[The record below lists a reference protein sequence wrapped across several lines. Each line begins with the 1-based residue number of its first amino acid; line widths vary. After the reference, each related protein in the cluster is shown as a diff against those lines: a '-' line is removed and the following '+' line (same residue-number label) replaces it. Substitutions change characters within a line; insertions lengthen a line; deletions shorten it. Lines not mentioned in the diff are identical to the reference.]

1 MWSCPSVR
9 WQLTNF
15 VVYPINRDYNQFLE
29 DLEEDPQLRQ
39 NVNIFRDSS
48 KQIPVDTND
57 MDDPSVPKIT
67 LEEMLDDLNLE
78 DVEMGGEDDDDENM

>member
-1 MWSCPSVR
+1 M
-9 WQLTNF
+9 
-15 VVYPINRDYNQFLE
+15 
-29 DLEEDPQLRQ
+29 RQ
-39 NVNIFRDSS
+39 NVNIFRDAN

-78 DVEMGGEDDDDENM
+78 DVEMGGEDEADDENM

>member
-1 MWSCPSVR
+1 MIHFITVGQQIYIFLIHVIR
-9 WQLTNF
+9 
-15 VVYPINRDYNQFLE
+15 RDYNQFLE

-39 NVNIFRDSS
+39 HINIFRDSS

-67 LEEMLDDLNLE
+67 LEEMLDDLNIE
-78 DVEMGGEDDDDENM
+78 DVEMGADDDADENM

>member
-1 MWSCPSVR
+1 MFLVSHS
-9 WQLTNF
+9 
-15 VVYPINRDYNQFLE
+15 DYNQFLE

-39 NVNIFRDSS
+39 HINIFRDAS

-67 LEEMLDDLNLE
+67 LEEMLDDLNIE
-78 DVEMGGEDDDDENM
+78 DIQMGNDDDDENM

>member
-1 MWSCPSVR
+1 MS
-9 WQLTNF
+9 F
-15 VVYPINRDYNQFLE
+15 VHSDYNQFLE

-39 NVNIFRDSS
+39 NINIFRDAS

-67 LEEMLDDLNLE
+67 LEEMLDDLNIE
-78 DVEMGGEDDDDENM
+78 DVQMGGDDDDDENM